1 MLKEFRDFINKGN
14 VIDLAVAVI
23 MGAAFGAI
31 VSSLIVDIIT
41 PLLLNPVMRAAKV
54 NDLAQL
60 SITGIKYGSFLAA
73 VLNFLVV
80 AFIMFLLV
88 RSINHMTKPSA
99 APAEPPIPPADV
111 QLLTEIRDLLRNG
124 YPPAQSRPYQEKDV
138 DQSE

>member
-1 MLKEFRDFINKGN
+1 MFREFRDFINRGN

-31 VSSLIVDIIT
+31 VSSLIADIIT
-41 PLLLNPVMRAAKV
+41 PLLLNPLMRAAHV

-60 SITGIKYGSFLAA
+60 SINGIKYGSFLAA

-88 RSINHMTKPSA
+88 RSINHMTRRPA
-99 APAEPPIPPADV
+99 APAEPPPPPADV
-111 QLLTEIRDLLRNG
+111 LLLTEIRDLLRAST
-124 YPPAQSRPYQEKDV
+124 PAVQSRSRLEQDGA
-138 DQSE
+138 